1 MLHKEKKILY
11 FLFLKYERI
20 NCRSSSILFFLALK
34 SLKDMSKL
42 NKLNY
47 TLKVLK
53 KTVNGRND
61 EICFIKKNIYNYL

>member
-1 MLHKEKKILY
+1 
-11 FLFLKYERI
+11 
-20 NCRSSSILFFLALK
+20 
-34 SLKDMSKL
+34 MSKL

-61 EICFIKKNIYNYL
+61 KICFIKKIYTIMYKN